1 MRLSRQG
8 RLRQQVAFVRR
19 QFLQEGQLPFA
30 DILSTDCFSQALETI
45 GVCWNDRIF
54 TPLVT
59 LWVFLGQVLSA
70 DQSCCAAVARLIADR
85 VSRGLNRVARRPGH
99 IARRGSG
106 TRAVLLC
113 RGLPGGAKSRRPGR
127 STVALE
133 GSPRLSVRWI
143 DGLDARHTG
152 ESN

>member
-30 DILSTDCFSQALETI
+30 DVLSTDCVSQAMETI

-59 LWVFLGQVLSA
+59 L
-70 DQSCCAAVARLIADR
+70 
-85 VSRGLNRVARRPGH
+85 
-99 IARRGSG
+99 
-106 TRAVLLC
+106 
-113 RGLPGGAKSRRPGR
+113 
-127 STVALE
+127 
-133 GSPRLSVRWI
+133 
-143 DGLDARHTG
+143 
-152 ESN
+152 